1 MTKIIDFALSRAKTT
16 LMIALLILIA
26 GSYARQEIPIAASPN
41 IQLPFVSVSV
51 FLDGASPSDGS
62 RLVAKPL
69 ENRLK
74 NVSGVKNISAA
85 SSLSF
90 VRLFMEFEVGY
101 DIDKALVDTKQA
113 VEEVKFNLPQEAED
127 PQIREYSNANFPV
140 MSLSVIGTSS
150 LRQKV
155 FFAKELKD
163 RIEKIEEVLETEV
176 IGSPDEVLEGII
188 NKSKMEAY
196 GVTLTDL
203 YYSVANNNVIIPG
216 GKQDTGLG
224 SFMIEVPSV
233 IENAEDV
240 YSIPIK
246 VTKDAVVTLSDVA
259 SIRRTFKDFNSYARV
274 NGADAVAMEVMLKE
288 GANAIDAANK
298 IEIELE
304 EFNKI
309 LPKNLTVVKTNDDTV
324 WANMMVSELNG
335 NIISAVVLIMI
346 LVVAS
351 MGFRVSM
358 LVGLSIPFC
367 FLMTYLTL
375 YLLGYE
381 VNFLVMMG
389 LLLGMGMLI
398 DGSIVVTEY
407 ADRKISEGLSRLEG
421 YRLASKRMFTP
432 VLASV
437 GTTIAAFIPLI
448 FWPGYTGQFMRYLP
462 ITVSIVLASSL
473 FYSLVLIPV
482 LGSYFGQSSS
492 SLKLGKDSDK
502 TGEPL
507 FDKLSEYYGK
517 LTKIFVKNPGE
528 TIILTLAVL
537 FTIVTTYSFY
547 GKGTVY
553 FAIVD
558 PVKAELTIRGRG
570 NFSALESKKIIETV
584 EERLLQIDELESVFL
599 RSGSPWWESGGD
611 KIGSGYVEVVPPS
624 ERDIS
629 GLEIMQLVTEVT
641 QDIPGIIVEAV
652 ADLGG
657 PSFDSPIELNISGDI
672 EADVIAASLIAEE
685 FMRNEVKGLTGIFSS
700 QPYPGVEWNVEVDK
714 QKAAQLGVN
723 VGDVGALVQMLT
735 SGFKVGEFRPDDS
748 KDEVEIRVRFPA
760 EDRTITGI
768 NNLNV
773 TTRNGLVPV
782 SSFIQLS
789 PKENRATVNRRNAQY
804 VQEIGASTIDESA
817 VAAKVAEM
825 QKWIDAQ
832 NFSKQGVVMEF
843 TGMQEET
850 EEVNQFM
857 VMAGI
862 TAIFIM
868 LILLL
873 TQFNSFYQSLLIL
886 SAVFM
891 SFVGVLLGL
900 LISNRPFSSTM
911 TGISIVTLAGIVVNN
926 NIVLIDTFNRLKF
939 ESPEKDRFEL
949 VRETCQQRLRP
960 ILLTSATTI
969 FGLLPLAMGLSL
981 DLLGRDLSIGTRVVD
996 WWQNLALSIV
1006 FGLGFSTFLTLIFTP
1021 AALALPYKIQENYK
1035 ERFSEKVKV

>member
-90 VRLFMEFEVGY
+90 VRIFLEFEVGY

-528 TIILTLAVL
+528 TIILTLAIL

-782 SSFIQLS
+782 SSFIKLS

-981 DLLGRDLSIGTRVVD
+981 DLVGRDLSIGTRVVD

-1021 AALALPYKIQENYK
+1021 AALALPYKIQEKYK

>member
-90 VRLFMEFEVGY
+90 VRIFMEFEVGY

-155 FFAKELKD
+155 FFARELKD

-1021 AALALPYKIQENYK
+1021 AALALPYKIQEKYK
-1035 ERFSEKVKV
+1035 ERFREKVKV

>member
-1 MTKIIDFALSRAKTT
+1 MTGIIDFALSKAKTT
-16 LMIALLILIA
+16 LMLAVLIVVA

-41 IQLPFVSVSV
+41 IQLPFVSVAV

-69 ENRLK
+69 ENRLRT
-74 NVSGVKNISAA
+74 VPGVKTIRAT
-85 SSLSF
+85 SSLSNIRIF
-90 VRLFMEFEVGY
+90 LEFEVGY
-101 DIDKALVDTKQA
+101 DIDKAIVDTKQA

-127 PQIREYSNANFPV
+127 PQINEYSNANFPV
-140 MSLSVIGTSS
+140 MNLSIIGASS

-155 FFAKELKD
+155 FYARELKD
-163 RIEKIEEVLETEV
+163 RLEKIEEVLETEV

-203 YYSVANNNVIIPG
+203 YYSVSNNNVIIPG

-233 IENAEDV
+233 IETAEDV

-246 VTKDAVVTLSDVA
+246 VTKDAVVTLSDIA

-274 NGADAVAMEVMLKE
+274 NGEDAVAIEVMLRE

-298 IEIELE
+298 IAIELD
-304 EFNKI
+304 EFRKI
-309 LPKNLTVVKTNDDTV
+309 LPENLTIVKTNDDTV

-367 FLMTYLTL
+367 FLLTYLTL
-375 YLLGYE
+375 FMLGYE

-407 ADRKISEGLSRLEG
+407 ADRKISEGLSRLEA

-432 VLASV
+432 VLAST

-448 FWPGYTGQFMRYLP
+448 FWPGFTGQFMRYLP

-492 SLKLGKDSDK
+492 TLKLGKDSDK

-507 FDKLSEYYGK
+507 FDKLAEYYGK
-517 LTKIFVKNPGE
+517 LTKIFVRNPGE
-528 TIILTLAVL
+528 TIILILAIL
-537 FTIVTTYSFY
+537 FTIVTTYTFY

-558 PVKAELTIRGRG
+558 PVKAEITVRGRG
-570 NFSALESKKIIETV
+570 NFSALESKKIIEEV
-584 EERLLQIDELESVFL
+584 EERLIQIDELESVFL
-599 RSGSPWWESGGD
+599 RSGSPWWERGGD
-611 KIGSGYVEVVPPS
+611 KIGSGYVEVVEPS

-641 QDIPGIIVEAV
+641 QGIPGIIVEAE

-657 PSFDSPIELNISGDI
+657 PSFDSPIELNITGDI
-672 EADVIAASLIAEE
+672 ESEVVAAALLAEE
-685 FMRNEVKGLTGIFSS
+685 YMRNEVKGLKNIFSS
-700 QPYPGVEWNVEVDK
+700 QPYPSVEWNVQVDK
-714 QKAAQLGVN
+714 QKAAQLGVK

-748 KDEVEIRVRFPA
+748 KDEVEIRVRFPS

-768 NNLNV
+768 NTLNV
-773 TTRNGLVPV
+773 TTSNGLVPV
-782 SSFIQLS
+782 SSFITLTPQ
-789 PKENRATVNRRNAQY
+789 ENRSTVNRRNGQY
-804 VQEIGASTIDESA
+804 VQELAAATIDESA
-817 VAAKVAEM
+817 VAEKVAEM
-825 QKWIDAQ
+825 QTWIEAQ
-832 NFSKQGVVMEF
+832 NFSKQGITMSF

-850 EEVNQFM
+850 EEVNEFM
-857 VMAGI
+857 ILAGI
-862 TAIFIM
+862 TALFTM

-939 ESPEKDRFEL
+939 ESPETNRLEL
-949 VRETCQQRLRP
+949 IRATCQQRLRP

-981 DLLGRDLSIGTRVVD
+981 DLIGRELSIGTRVVD

-1006 FGLGFSTFLTLIFTP
+1006 FGLGFSTLLTLIFTP
-1021 AALALPYKIQENYK
+1021 AALAFPYKVREKYNA
-1035 ERFSEKVKV
+1035 RFVEKVEV

>member
-90 VRLFMEFEVGY
+90 VRIFLEFEVGY

-1021 AALALPYKIQENYK
+1021 AALALPYKIQEKYK

>member
-155 FFAKELKD
+155 FFARELKD

>member
-74 NVSGVKNISAA
+74 NVSGVKNISAT

-90 VRLFMEFEVGY
+90 VRIFMEFEVGY

-155 FFAKELKD
+155 FFARELKD

-528 TIILTLAVL
+528 TIILTLAIL

-782 SSFIQLS
+782 SSFIKLS

-1021 AALALPYKIQENYK
+1021 AALALPYKIQEKYK

>member
-1 MTKIIDFALSRAKTT
+1 MTGIVDFALSKAKTT
-16 LMIALLILIA
+16 LMLAVLIVVA

-41 IQLPFVSVSV
+41 IQLPFVSVAV

-69 ENRLK
+69 ENRLRT
-74 NVSGVKNISAA
+74 VPGVKTIRAT
-85 SSLSF
+85 SSLSNIRIF
-90 VRLFMEFEVGY
+90 LEFEVGY
-101 DIDKALVDTKQA
+101 DIDKAIVDTKQA

-127 PQIREYSNANFPV
+127 PQINEYSNANFPV
-140 MSLSVIGTSS
+140 MNLSIIGASS

-155 FFAKELKD
+155 FYARELKD
-163 RIEKIEEVLETEV
+163 RLEKIEEVLETEV

-203 YYSVANNNVIIPG
+203 YYSVSNNNVIIPG

-233 IENAEDV
+233 IETAEDV

-246 VTKDAVVTLSDVA
+246 VTKDAVVTLSDIA

-274 NGADAVAMEVMLKE
+274 NGEDAVAIEVMLRE

-298 IEIELE
+298 IAIELD
-304 EFNKI
+304 EFSKI
-309 LPKNLTVVKTNDDTV
+309 LPENLTIVKTNDDTV

-367 FLMTYLTL
+367 FLLTYLTL
-375 YLLGYE
+375 FMLGYE

-407 ADRKISEGLSRLEG
+407 ADRKISEGLSRLEA

-432 VLASV
+432 VLAST

-448 FWPGYTGQFMRYLP
+448 FWPGFTGQFMRYLP

-492 SLKLGKDSDK
+492 TLKLGQDSDK

-507 FDKLSEYYGK
+507 FDKLAEYYGK
-517 LTKIFVKNPGE
+517 LTKIFVRNPGE
-528 TIILTLAVL
+528 TIILILAIL
-537 FTIVTTYSFY
+537 FTIVTTYTFY

-558 PVKAELTIRGRG
+558 PVKAEITVRGRG
-570 NFSALESKKIIETV
+570 NFSALESKKIIEEV
-584 EERLLQIDELESVFL
+584 EERLIQIDELESVFL
-599 RSGSPWWESGGD
+599 RSGSPWWERGGD
-611 KIGSGYVEVVPPS
+611 KIGSGYVEVVEPS

-641 QDIPGIIVEAV
+641 QGIPGIIVEAE

-657 PSFDSPIELNISGDI
+657 PSFDSPIELNITGDI
-672 EADVIAASLIAEE
+672 ESEVVAAALLAEE
-685 FMRNEVKGLTGIFSS
+685 YMRNEVKGLKNIFSS
-700 QPYPGVEWNVEVDK
+700 QPYPSVEWNVQVDK
-714 QKAAQLGVN
+714 QKAAQLGVK

-748 KDEVEIRVRFPA
+748 KDEVEIRVRFPS

-768 NNLNV
+768 NTLNV
-773 TTRNGLVPV
+773 TTSNGLVPV
-782 SSFIQLS
+782 SSFITLTPQ
-789 PKENRATVNRRNAQY
+789 ENRSTVNRRNGQY
-804 VQEIGASTIDESA
+804 VQELAAATIDESA
-817 VAAKVAEM
+817 VAEKVAEM
-825 QKWIDAQ
+825 QTWIEAQ
-832 NFSKQGVVMEF
+832 NFSKQGITMSF

-850 EEVNQFM
+850 EEVNEFM
-857 VMAGI
+857 ILAGI
-862 TAIFIM
+862 TALFTM

-939 ESPEKDRFEL
+939 ESPETNRLEL
-949 VRETCQQRLRP
+949 IRATCQQRLRP

-981 DLLGRDLSIGTRVVD
+981 DLIGRELSIGTRVVD

-1006 FGLGFSTFLTLIFTP
+1006 FGLGFSTLLTLIFTP
-1021 AALALPYKIQENYK
+1021 AALAFPYKVREKYNA
-1035 ERFSEKVKV
+1035 RFVEKVEV

>member
-1 MTKIIDFALSRAKTT
+1 MTGIVDFALSKAKTT
-16 LMIALLILIA
+16 LMIAVLIVIA

-41 IQLPFVSVSV
+41 IQLPFVSVAV

-69 ENRLK
+69 ENRLRT
-74 NVSGVKNISAA
+74 VPGVKTIRAT
-85 SSLSF
+85 SSLSNIRIF
-90 VRLFMEFEVGY
+90 LEFDVGY
-101 DIDKALVDTKQA
+101 DIDKAIVDTKQA

-127 PQIREYSNANFPV
+127 PQINEYSNANFPV
-140 MSLSVIGTSS
+140 MNLSVIGASS

-155 FFAKELKD
+155 FYARELKD
-163 RIEKIEEVLETEV
+163 RLEKIEEVLETEV

-203 YYSVANNNVIIPG
+203 YYSVSNNNVIIPG

-233 IENAEDV
+233 IETAEDV

-246 VTKDAVVTLSDVA
+246 VTKDAVVTLSDIA

-274 NGADAVAMEVMLKE
+274 NGEDAVAIEVMLRE

-298 IEIELE
+298 IAVELDD
-304 EFNKI
+304 FRKI
-309 LPKNLTVVKTNDDTV
+309 LPENLTIVKTNDDTV

-367 FLMTYLTL
+367 FLLTYLTL
-375 YLLGYE
+375 FMLGYE

-407 ADRKISEGLSRLEG
+407 ADRKISEGLSRLEA

-432 VLASV
+432 VLAST

-448 FWPGYTGQFMRYLP
+448 FWPGFTGQFMRYLP

-492 SLKLGKDSDK
+492 TLKLGKDSDK

-507 FDKLSEYYGK
+507 FDKLAEYYGR
-517 LTKIFVKNPGE
+517 LTKLFVKNPGE
-528 TIILTLAVL
+528 TIILILAIL
-537 FTIVTTYSFY
+537 FTIVTTYTFY

-558 PVKAELTIRGRG
+558 PVKAEITVRGRG
-570 NFSALESKKIIETV
+570 NFSALESKKIIEEV
-584 EERLLQIDELESVFL
+584 EERLIQIEELESVFL
-599 RSGSPWWESGGD
+599 RSGSPWWERGGD
-611 KIGSGYVEVVPPS
+611 KIGSGYVEVVEPS

-641 QDIPGIIVEAV
+641 QGIPGIIVEAE

-657 PSFDSPIELNISGDI
+657 PSFDSPIELNITGDI
-672 EADVIAASLIAEE
+672 ESEVVAAALLAEE
-685 FMRNEVKGLTGIFSS
+685 YMRNEVKGLKNIFSS
-700 QPYPGVEWNVEVDK
+700 QPYPSVEWNVQVDK
-714 QKAAQLGVN
+714 QKAAQLGVK

-748 KDEVEIRVRFPA
+748 KDEVEIRVRFPS

-768 NNLNV
+768 NTLNV
-773 TTRNGLVPV
+773 TTSNGLVPV
-782 SSFIQLS
+782 SSFITLTPQ
-789 PKENRATVNRRNAQY
+789 ENRSTVNRRNGQY
-804 VQEIGASTIDESA
+804 VQELAAATIDESA
-817 VAAKVAEM
+817 VAEKVAEM
-825 QKWIDAQ
+825 QKWIEAQ
-832 NFSKQGVVMEF
+832 NFSKQGITMSF

-850 EEVNQFM
+850 EEVNEFM
-857 VMAGI
+857 VLAGI
-862 TAIFIM
+862 TALFIM

-939 ESPEKDRFEL
+939 ESPETNRLEL
-949 VRETCQQRLRP
+949 IRATCQQRLRP

-981 DLLGRDLSIGTRVVD
+981 DLIGRDLSIGTRVVD

-1006 FGLGFSTFLTLIFTP
+1006 FGLGFSTLLTLIFTP
-1021 AALALPYKIQENYK
+1021 AALAFPYKVREKYN
-1035 ERFSEKVKV
+1035 ERFVEKVEV

>member
-857 VMAGI
+857 VVAGI

-981 DLLGRDLSIGTRVVD
+981 DLVGRDLSIGTRVVD

-1021 AALALPYKIQENYK
+1021 AALALPYKIQEKYK

>member
-1 MTKIIDFALSRAKTT
+1 MTGIIDFALSKAKTT
-16 LMIALLILIA
+16 LMIAVLIVIA

-41 IQLPFVSVSV
+41 IQLPFVSVAV

-69 ENRLK
+69 ENRLRT
-74 NVSGVKNISAA
+74 VPGVKTIRAT
-85 SSLSF
+85 SSLSN
-90 VRLFMEFEVGY
+90 VRIFLEFEVGY
-101 DIDKALVDTKQA
+101 DIDKAIVDTKQA

-127 PQIREYSNANFPV
+127 PQINEYSNANFPV
-140 MSLSVIGTSS
+140 MNLSVIGASS

-155 FFAKELKD
+155 FYARELKD
-163 RIEKIEEVLETEV
+163 RLEKIEEVLETEV

-233 IENAEDV
+233 IETAEDV

-246 VTKDAVVTLSDVA
+246 VTKDAVVTLSDIA

-274 NGADAVAMEVMLKE
+274 NGEDAVAIEVMLRE

-298 IEIELE
+298 IAIELD
-304 EFNKI
+304 EFRKI
-309 LPKNLTVVKTNDDTV
+309 LPENLTVVKTNDDTV

-367 FLMTYLTL
+367 FLLTYLTL

-407 ADRKISEGLSRLEG
+407 ADRKISEGLSRLEA

-432 VLASV
+432 VLASTA
-437 GTTIAAFIPLI
+437 TTIAAFIPLI
-448 FWPGYTGQFMRYLP
+448 FWPGFTGQFMRYLP

-492 SLKLGKDSDK
+492 TLKLGKDSDK

-507 FDKLSEYYGK
+507 FDRLAEYYGK
-517 LTKIFVKNPGE
+517 LTKLFVKNPGE

-537 FTIVTTYSFY
+537 FTIVTTYNFY

-558 PVKAELTIRGRG
+558 PVKAEITVRGRG
-570 NFSALESKKIIETV
+570 NFSALESKKIIEVV

-599 RSGSPWWESGGD
+599 RSGSPWWERGGD
-611 KIGSGYVEVVPPS
+611 KIGSGYVEVVEPS

-641 QDIPGIIVEAV
+641 QGIPGIIVEAV

-657 PSFDSPIELNISGDI
+657 PQFDSPIELNITGDI
-672 EADVIAASLIAEE
+672 ESEVVAAALLAEE
-685 FMRNEVKGLTGIFSS
+685 YMRNEVKGLTNIFSS
-700 QPYPGVEWNVEVDK
+700 QPYPSVEWNVQVDK
-714 QKAAQLGVN
+714 QKAAQLGVK

-735 SGFKVGEFRPDDS
+735 SGFKLGEFRPDDS
-748 KDEVEIRVRFPA
+748 KDEVEIRVRFPSK
-760 EDRTITGI
+760 DRTITGI
-768 NNLNV
+768 NTLNV
-773 TTRNGLVPV
+773 TTANGLIPV
-782 SSFIQLS
+782 SSFITLS
-789 PKENRATVNRRNAQY
+789 PQENRSTVNRRNGQY
-804 VQEIGASTIDESA
+804 VQELAAATIDESL

-825 QKWIDAQ
+825 QLWIEAQ
-832 NFSKQGVVMEF
+832 NFSKQGINMSF

-850 EEVNQFM
+850 EEVNEFM

-862 TAIFIM
+862 TALFIM

-873 TQFNSFYQSLLIL
+873 TQFNSFYQSFLIL

-939 ESPEKDRFEL
+939 ESPETDRLEL
-949 VRETCQQRLRP
+949 IRATCQQRLRP

-969 FGLLPLAMGLSL
+969 FGLLPLAMGLSF
-981 DLLGRDLSIGTRVVD
+981 DLIGREIAIGTRVVD

-1006 FGLGFSTFLTLIFTP
+1006 FGLGFSTLLTLIFTP
-1021 AALALPYKIQENYK
+1021 AALAFPYKLRDKYGQK
-1035 ERFSEKVKV
+1035 FAEKIKA

>member
-74 NVSGVKNISAA
+74 NVSGVKNISAT

-90 VRLFMEFEVGY
+90 VRIFMEFEVGY

-155 FFAKELKD
+155 FFARELKD

-624 ERDIS
+624 ERNIS

-817 VAAKVAEM
+817 VAAKVVEM

-873 TQFNSFYQSLLIL
+873 TQFNSFYQSILIL

-1021 AALALPYKIQENYK
+1021 AALALPYKIQEKYK

>member
-1 MTKIIDFALSRAKTT
+1 MTGIVDFDLSKAKTT
-16 LMIALLILIA
+16 LMLAVLIVVA

-41 IQLPFVSVSV
+41 IQLPFVSVAV

-69 ENRLK
+69 ENRLRT
-74 NVSGVKNISAA
+74 VPGVKTIRAT
-85 SSLSF
+85 SSLSNIRIF
-90 VRLFMEFEVGY
+90 LEFEVGY
-101 DIDKALVDTKQA
+101 DIDKAIVDTKQA

-127 PQIREYSNANFPV
+127 PQINEYSNANFPV
-140 MSLSVIGTSS
+140 MNLSIIGASS

-155 FFAKELKD
+155 FYARELKD
-163 RIEKIEEVLETEV
+163 RLEKIEEVLETEV

-203 YYSVANNNVIIPG
+203 YYSVSNNNVIIPG

-233 IENAEDV
+233 IETAEDV

-246 VTKDAVVTLSDVA
+246 VTKDAVVTLSDIA

-274 NGADAVAMEVMLKE
+274 NGEDAVAIEVMLRE

-298 IEIELE
+298 IAIELD
-304 EFNKI
+304 EFRKI
-309 LPKNLTVVKTNDDTV
+309 LPENLTIVKTNDDTV

-367 FLMTYLTL
+367 FLLTYLTL
-375 YLLGYE
+375 FMLGYE

-407 ADRKISEGLSRLEG
+407 ADRKISEGLSRLEA

-432 VLASV
+432 VLAST

-448 FWPGYTGQFMRYLP
+448 FWPGFTGQFMRYLP

-492 SLKLGKDSDK
+492 TLKLGKDSDK

-507 FDKLSEYYGK
+507 FDKLAEYYGK
-517 LTKIFVKNPGE
+517 LTKIFVRNPGE
-528 TIILTLAVL
+528 TIILILAIL
-537 FTIVTTYSFY
+537 FTIVTTYTFY

-558 PVKAELTIRGRG
+558 PVKAEITVRGRG
-570 NFSALESKKIIETV
+570 NFSALESKKIIEEV
-584 EERLLQIDELESVFL
+584 EERLIQIDELESVFL
-599 RSGSPWWESGGD
+599 RSGSPWWERGGD
-611 KIGSGYVEVVPPS
+611 KIGSGYVEVVEPS

-641 QDIPGIIVEAV
+641 QGIPGIIVEAE

-657 PSFDSPIELNISGDI
+657 PSFDSPIELNITGDI
-672 EADVIAASLIAEE
+672 ESEVVAAALLAEE
-685 FMRNEVKGLTGIFSS
+685 YMRNEVKGLKNIFSS
-700 QPYPGVEWNVEVDK
+700 QPYPSVEWNVQVDK
-714 QKAAQLGVN
+714 QKAAQLGVK

-748 KDEVEIRVRFPA
+748 KDEVEIRVRFPS

-768 NNLNV
+768 NTLNV
-773 TTRNGLVPV
+773 TTSNGLVPV
-782 SSFIQLS
+782 SSFITLTPQ
-789 PKENRATVNRRNAQY
+789 ENRSTVNRRNGQY
-804 VQEIGASTIDESA
+804 VQELAAATIDESA
-817 VAAKVAEM
+817 VAEKVAEM
-825 QKWIDAQ
+825 QTWIEAQ
-832 NFSKQGVVMEF
+832 NFSKQGITMSF

-850 EEVNQFM
+850 EEVNEFM
-857 VMAGI
+857 ILAGI
-862 TAIFIM
+862 TALFTM

-939 ESPEKDRFEL
+939 ESPETNRLEL
-949 VRETCQQRLRP
+949 IRATCQQRLRP

-981 DLLGRDLSIGTRVVD
+981 DLIGRELSIGTRVVD

-1006 FGLGFSTFLTLIFTP
+1006 FGLGFSTLLTLIFTP
-1021 AALALPYKIQENYK
+1021 AALAFPYKVREKYNA
-1035 ERFSEKVKV
+1035 RFVEKVEV